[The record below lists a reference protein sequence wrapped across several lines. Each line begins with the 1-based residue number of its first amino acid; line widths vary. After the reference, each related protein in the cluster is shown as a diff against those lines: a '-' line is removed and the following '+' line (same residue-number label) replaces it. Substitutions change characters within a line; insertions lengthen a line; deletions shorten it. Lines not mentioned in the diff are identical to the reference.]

1 MKEHLP
7 SGATVA
13 PVILASDKTQLSR
26 FKGDK
31 TAWPVYLSIGNLS
44 KQVRREPSRH
54 GAVLLGYL
62 PVSKFASF
70 EDNSI
75 AGYRL
80 FHYCMKQ
87 LLQPLVNAGQNGVDM
102 VCADGCIRRVFPI
115 LAAYIGDHP
124 EQCLVACCAENRCP
138 KCLVHANQRGTNTQ
152 FTLRN
157 QQRTKQTLHAQAA
170 AQYPPEFIAEGLRP
184 VFSPFWADL
193 PHTDIFI
200 CIASDILHQ
209 LHQGLFKDHLKKWCG
224 AIVDSVDFDARFRAM
239 PIFPGVR
246 HFKDGIS
253 KIKQWTGPDHKQLQR
268 VYIGGLVGMATERRV
283 LHAACSLIDF
293 IYLAQYQ
300 SHTDETL
307 NGLKQALDN
316 FHGAKDVFI
325 ELGLREHF
333 NIPKL
338 HSLLHYVDTIKN
350 LGSLD
355 GLNTENSE
363 RLHIDY
369 AKKAYAATSRKDYMI
384 QMTKWL
390 QRQEAVIWFNQF
402 VMWRN
407 GTHAPTPA
415 EVVPTRTP
423 YRIALKPHLPKKTVQ
438 YLEEYHGAVSFL
450 AALNDFLVT
459 LNAEHRFSELT
470 IHDRFDVFTNLV
482 LLLPPNEHTP
492 SKDHSRIRAHP
503 LRLNGTRK
511 PPTLARFDTVLA
523 TDRVDSQDQR
533 TLHGE

>member
-1 MKEHLP
+1 
-7 SGATVA
+7 
-13 PVILASDKTQLSR
+13 
-26 FKGDK
+26 
-31 TAWPVYLSIGNLS
+31 
-44 KQVRREPSRH
+44 
-54 GAVLLGYL
+54 
-62 PVSKFASF
+62 
-70 EDNSI
+70 
-75 AGYRL
+75 
-80 FHYCMKQ
+80 
-87 LLQPLVNAGQNGVDM
+87 
-102 VCADGCIRRVFPI
+102 
-115 LAAYIGDHP
+115 
-124 EQCLVACCAENRCP
+124 
-138 KCLVHANQRGTNTQ
+138 
-152 FTLRN
+152 
-157 QQRTKQTLHAQAA
+157 
-170 AQYPPEFIAEGLRP
+170 
-184 VFSPFWADL
+184 
-193 PHTDIFI
+193 
-200 CIASDILHQ
+200 
-209 LHQGLFKDHLKKWCG
+209 
-224 AIVDSVDFDARFRAM
+224 
-239 PIFPGVR
+239 
-246 HFKDGIS
+246 
-253 KIKQWTGPDHKQLQR
+253 
-268 VYIGGLVGMATERRV
+268 MATERHV

-369 AKKAYAATSRKDYMI
+369 AKKAYAATSRKDYTI

-390 QRQEAVIWFNQF
+390 QCQEAVIWFNQF

-407 GTHAPTPA
+407 GTHTPTPA

-423 YRIALKPHLPKKTVQ
+423 YCIALKPHLPKKTVQ

-459 LNAEHRFSELT
+459 LNTEHRFSELT
-470 IHDRFDVFTNLV
+470 IHDHFDVFTNLA

-503 LRLNGTRK
+503 LHLNGTQK

-523 TDRVDSQDQR
+523 MDRMDSPDQQ